1 MIFTVLQ
8 PHWASATTTKYLSVN
23 SKKVS
28 LVLTFLCLIG
38 QVAFAQPVAVT
49 PSYETQAVITKG
61 DAADDSVIW
70 VNPAN
75 TAQSMV
81 LGTDKKSGVYAY
93 GLDASTL
100 GYSKLGKINNIDS
113 RTIGEY
119 SFIFASNR
127 TQQSVDVWIFGNHAI
142 SNSIAKGAFS
152 LPVNRSM
159 QGQSAI
165 NIYGIC
171 AGIDPEL
178 GLLAFVT
185 EDEGPRVEVWQYTA
199 EALSLIHTFDNGGES
214 EGCVYDDENRT
225 LFISEEEV
233 NGVLRAYQVSAELDF
248 SQPII
253 VDSRQGNINGDP
265 EGVTLYKT
273 SSTDGY
279 VILSSQGDSK
289 FNLYQRTAPYEYL
302 GSFIVA
308 DRQLEDG
315 TVIDGTSI
323 TDGID
328 AANINF
334 NPDFPEGL
342 IVIQD
347 NDNMQGKRKKR
358 QNFKYV
364 SFAQVLDAL
373 ELR

>member
-1 MIFTVLQ
+1 MTYMVNQ
-8 PHWASATTTKYLSVN
+8 PQLACATTSKYRWVINKGVSVM
-23 SKKVS
+23 
-28 LVLTFLCLIG
+28 LTFLCLIA
-38 QVAFAQPVAVT
+38 QVAYSQQVAVS
-49 PSYETQAVITKG
+49 PSFETEPVISKG

-70 VNPAN
+70 VNPVN
-75 TAQSMV
+75 VAQSIV

-93 GLDASTL
+93 AMDAKTL

-127 TQQSVDVWIFGNHAI
+127 TQQSVDVWIFRNQAI
-142 SNSIAKGAFS
+142 SDSIAKGAFS
-152 LPVNRSM
+152 LPVDRSM
-159 QGQSAI
+159 QGQSEI

-185 EDEGPRVEVWQYTA
+185 EDEGPRVEVWQYSA
-199 EALSLIHTFDNGGES
+199 EGLSLIHTFDNGGES

-233 NGVLRAYQVSAELDF
+233 NGVLRAYQVSAALDF
-248 SQPII
+248 SQPIV
-253 VDSRQGNINGDP
+253 VDSRQGGINGDP

-273 SSTDGY
+273 SPTGGY
-279 VILSSQGDSK
+279 IILSSQGDSK
-289 FNLYQRTAPYEYL
+289 FNLYQRKSPYDYL
-302 GSFIVA
+302 GSFIVI
-308 DRQLEDG
+308 DSQPIDG

-328 AANINF
+328 AVNISF
-334 NPDFPEGL
+334 NKDFPEGL
-342 IVIQD
+342 IVLQD

-364 SFAQVLDAL
+364 SFAKVLDAL
-373 ELR
+373 QLR